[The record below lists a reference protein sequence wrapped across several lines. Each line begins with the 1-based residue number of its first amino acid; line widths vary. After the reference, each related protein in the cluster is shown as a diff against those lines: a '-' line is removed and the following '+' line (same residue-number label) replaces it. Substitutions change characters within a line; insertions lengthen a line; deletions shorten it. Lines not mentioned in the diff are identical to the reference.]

1 MTNQLQQFQ
10 HDEFGSVRV
19 IEIDSEPWF
28 VGKDVADALGYR
40 NGSRDVNRHVDPEDR
55 RDEMIPQYRNGTLVS
70 KAILI
75 NESGLYSL
83 ILSSKLPSAKK
94 FKRWV
99 TSEILPSIRKRGI
112 YATDDTVQNVM
123 NDPDLA
129 YQLFCKLQ
137 TEQGK
142 TAALEAHVEKL
153 APKAHYCDIILQ
165 CKNAVPV
172 SLIAADYGMS
182 AISFNRLL
190 HDLGVQHKV
199 GGAWILYQ
207 CYKNKGYTVSRT
219 YYTPGGTAVFHTCWT
234 QKGRRFL
241 YDLLCYYGIF
251 PDVEI
256 MAEIH

>member
-1 MTNQLQQFQ
+1 MNQQLNMVQ
-10 HDEFGSVRV
+10 HEEFGKL
-19 IEIDSEPWF
+19 EILTID
-28 VGKDVADALGYR
+28 GKPYFPAKECASILGYS
-40 NGSRDVNRHVDPEDR
+40 NARDAIARHCQKDGVVKHDVIDR
-55 RDEMIPQYRNGTLVS
+55 LGREQKKQY
-70 KAILI
+70 I
-75 NESGLYSL
+75 NEGNLYRL
-83 ILSSKLPSAKK
+83 IVRSKLPAAVRFES
-94 FKRWV
+94 WV
-99 TSEILPSIRKRGI
+99 FDEVLPAIREHGV
-112 YATDDTVQNVM
+112 YATDDVIQNVI

-129 YQLFCKLQ
+129 YKLFCQLQ

-142 TAALEAHVEKL
+142 TTALEAHVEKL
-153 APKAHYCDIILQ
+153 APKARYCDIILQ
-165 CKNAVPV
+165 CRNAVPV

-219 YYTPGGTAVFHTCWT
+219 YYTPGGTAVLNTCWT

-241 YDLLCYYGIF
+241 YDLLCCYGIF

-256 MAEIH
+256 MAGIH